1 MNLDQTI
8 SCLRFIAEHLANGL
22 ILSSAIFVGSAI
34 AFRWLFRSHRWS
46 ASTRYQTSLILFLV
60 LAMRPIVT
68 LLKPVPPQ
76 SNLTADPVLKSD
88 PGFEEFSAS
97 TRVFSPTIDKGVES
111 KHHLPPPKF
120 GFIRSTGSL

>member
-46 ASTRYQTSLILFLV
+46 ASTRYQTSLTNPL
-60 LAMRPIVT
+60 
-68 LLKPVPPQ
+68 
-76 SNLTADPVLKSD
+76 
-88 PGFEEFSAS
+88 PGFGNDADCDPAQAGSAAEQ
-97 TRVFSPTIDKGVES
+97 PYC
-111 KHHLPPPKF
+111 
-120 GFIRSTGSL
+120 